1 MMKRAIANTC
11 DVAPDAW
18 VVRTTM
24 PQTAQATPS
33 TAMGQ
38 RITCSID
45 LSFSRRGSVGP

>member
-11 DVAPDAW
+11 DVPPDVR
-18 VVRTTM
+18 VVRTTI
-24 PQTAQATPS
+24 PHTAQATPS

-45 LSFSRRGSVGP
+45 LSLSRRGSVGP